1 MLVQDGS
8 SIVILD
14 EVDDLAEHLVRMPAV
29 VADAGYPYGQSLP
42 AIQVC
47 HLGDRY
53 VEPAAQL
60 LHQGTAH
67 LAFSLEAVI
76 FRQLED
82 ELAGAHN
89 HLCPIRIRNNLPK
102 AYGKLSK
109 FSYSGGMSAAVRVP
123 APAEMPSELP
133 ETVPALFQRTAQRR
147 GNAPA
152 LHFKAGARW
161 TPISWADYSRAVSRV
176 ANALLA
182 EGLNPQ
188 DRVALWS
195 SNRPEWQIA
204 DIGIAHA
211 GLVTV
216 AIYQSDA
223 PEQVR
228 YLVNHSESKVL
239 IVEHRKL
246 LDQVIA
252 LRPELPGLQRV
263 ILIEGDAPEGEGWV
277 LSWEQA
283 LRRGDEFG
291 RGRPGLLASRWQ
303 AVRPEDTASLIY
315 TSGTTGLP
323 KAAILTHRNLTW
335 TAVAT
340 LQCFRGDPNDR
351 VVSYLP
357 LAHVLERVVSELRQL
372 CTGCEVYFCPSIDQV
387 MAVVAQVRPT
397 YFTSVPRLW
406 EKIYAGIRE
415 KMDKVS
421 GPRRMIRDWALLA
434 GALRTAAYEQKKP
447 LAPWVRWQWSLAD
460 RLVFRKI
467 RETLGFDKVEVC
479 ISGSAAVSP
488 DMLRFFYGLGIEILE
503 GYGLTETTAPA
514 TFNRPGDAHFG
525 TVGLPLPGVEV
536 RIASDGE
543 ILVKGNNVFEG
554 YFKDPKTTNETLV
567 DGWLKT
573 GDIGVLDKEGYL
585 RITDR
590 KKDLFK
596 TSGGKYVAPGAM
608 ETQLRSQRGIAQ
620 AVVLGDGRPFVAA
633 LFTLERDT
641 AEGKAGP
648 NDPGAKRLVDEAVQ
662 KLNRALSHPEQIKK
676 WRILDTDFVV
686 GDELTPSMKV
696 KRKRIAEK
704 YGADIEA
711 IYAEKKPA

>member
-1 MLVQDGS
+1 MR
-8 SIVILD
+8 
-14 EVDDLAEHLVRMPAV
+14 E
-29 VADAGYPYGQSLP
+29 
-42 AIQVC
+42 
-47 HLGDRY
+47 
-53 VEPAAQL
+53 
-60 LHQGTAH
+60 
-67 LAFSLEAVI
+67 
-76 FRQLED
+76 
-82 ELAGAHN
+82 
-89 HLCPIRIRNNLPK
+89 
-102 AYGKLSK
+102 
-109 FSYSGGMSAAVRVP
+109 P
-123 APAEMPSELP
+123 APANDSAELP
-133 ETVPALFQRTAQRR
+133 QTVPALFQYTAQRR
-147 GNAPA
+147 GDAPA
-152 LHFKAGARW
+152 LHFKAGERW
-161 TPISWADYSRAVSRV
+161 TPISWADYLRAVGRIAS
-176 ANALLA
+176 ALLA
-182 EGLNPQ
+182 EGLNPHE
-188 DRVALWS
+188 RVALWS

-223 PEQVR
+223 PEQVK
-228 YLVNHSESKVL
+228 YLLNHSESRVL

-246 LDQVIA
+246 LDEVIA
-252 LRPELPGLQRV
+252 LRRDLPGVQRV
-263 ILIEGDAPEGEGWV
+263 ILIEGDAPAGVGWV
-277 LSWEQA
+277 KTWDQA
-283 LRRGDEFG
+283 LRQGDEFG
-291 RGRPGLLASRWQ
+291 RSRPGLLASRWQ

-372 CTGCEVYFCPSIDQV
+372 CTGCQVYFSSIDQV
-387 MAVVAQVRPT
+387 MAAVADVHPT

-406 EKIYAGIRE
+406 EKIYAGIRAR
-415 KMDKVS
+415 MDKVA
-421 GPRRMIRDWALLA
+421 GPRRMIRDWALLM
-434 GALRTAAYEQKKP
+434 GALRTAAYEDHKP
-447 LAPWVRWQWSLAD
+447 MAPWVRWQWSLAD

-467 RETLGFDKVEVC
+467 RETLGFDKIEVC

-514 TFNRPGDAHFG
+514 TFNRPGQARFG
-525 TVGLPLPGVEV
+525 TVGLPLPGVEIQ
-536 RIASDGE
+536 IASDGE
-543 ILVKGNNVFEG
+543 ILVKGNNVFAG
-554 YFKDPKTTNETLV
+554 YFKDPKTTRETLV

-573 GDIGVLDKEGYL
+573 GDIGELDKDGFL
-585 RITDR
+585 KITDR

-608 ETQLRSQRGIAQ
+608 ETQLRSRKGIAQ

-633 LFTLERDT
+633 LFTLDRDVPE
-641 AEGKAGP
+641 AKGGP
-648 NDPGAKRLVDEAVQ
+648 DDPVAKRLVDEAVQ
-662 KLNRALSHPEQIKK
+662 DLNRTLSHPEQIKK

-696 KRKRIAEK
+696 KRKRITEK
-704 YGADIEA
+704 YAAEIEA
-711 IYAEKKPA
+711 LYGEKRAA